1 MIYCARILLT
11 CVFLFL
17 FLCSICVSIATQ
29 PNDEVAQFSI
39 IILQTNLIL
48 QSAANG
54 NIHGELRVKWVLTS
68 DSTDLIDCSAGVEPS
83 LLMSCPE
90 FKWDDMVLTGA
101 DSFPKAHCGGMFGT
115 SLSLHADQLT
125 PGLHILR
132 LTLAECPASSCA
144 PSPCFDIV
152 SIHVHASAPAT
163 VPSFTI
169 DDNRLKPGGIPRIFH
184 RIWLSPPYL
193 PPSPIPST
201 YQRYWQTWRRL
212 HQPQGWRFVTWSES
226 NLGRLEASQAALV
239 TFNFLLL
246 KKFLFKVYL
255 NPATCTSLPCC
266 ATSAFAAVVTS
277 CAHHLG
283 FRQESMRKAVCPS

>member
-1 MIYCARILLT
+1 MIYCVRIPLT
-11 CVFLFL
+11 CAFLFL
-17 FLCSICVSIATQ
+17 FLCSICNSIATH
-29 PNDEVAQFSI
+29 PNNEVAQFSI

-54 NIHGELRVKWVLTS
+54 SIHGELRVKWVLTS
-68 DSTDLIDCSAGVEPS
+68 DSTDMHDSETDIEPQLIA
-83 LLMSCPE
+83 SCPE
-90 FKWDDMVLTGA
+90 FKWDDTLLTGA

-115 SLSLHADQLT
+115 SLSLQSDQLT
-125 PGLHILR
+125 PGVHTLR
-132 LTLAECPASSCA
+132 LILAESPASSFISCT

-152 SIHVHASAPAT
+152 SIHIRASSAAS

-193 PPSPIPST
+193 PPRPIPST

-212 HQPQGWRFVTWSES
+212 HQPQGWRFVTWSAS
-226 NLGRLEASQAALV
+226 NLGRLEALPAELV

-246 KKFLFKVYL
+246 KK
-255 NPATCTSLPCC
+255 LP
-266 ATSAFAAVVTS
+266 F
-277 CAHHLG
+277 
-283 FRQESMRKAVCPS
+283 